1 VWKHGWGSEAWKH
14 GRDSEASEARHRA
27 MLMARYSI
35 ILGLE
40 RLYKP
45 TTWSVE
51 WERTGNGEGEPR
63 EGEPREG
70 EPRERTQ
77 RKRGMM
83 GIRE

>member
-14 GRDSEASEARHRA
+14 GRKSEASEARHRA

-51 WERTGNGEGEPR
+51 CERAGNRTEERGTQERNPRGEAPQSEDG
-63 EGEPREG
+63 GT
-70 EPRERTQ
+70 RT
-77 RKRGMM
+77 R
-83 GIRE
+83 I

>member
-1 VWKHGWGSEAWKH
+1 MWKHGQDSEVRKHGREIEVWEHGWGSEAWKH

-27 MLMARYSI
+27 MLMGRYSI

-51 WERTGNGEGEPR
+51 R
-63 EGEPREG
+63 
-70 EPRERTQ
+70 
-77 RKRGMM
+77 
-83 GIRE
+83 

>member
-1 VWKHGWGSEAWKH
+1 VWKHGREI
-14 GRDSEASEARHRA
+14 EASEARHRA

-51 WERTGNGEGEPR
+51 PR
-63 EGEPREG
+63 EHEG
-70 EPRERTQ
+70 LWGYEKENGRSV
-77 RKRGMM
+77 KGVIFRGLTP
-83 GIRE
+83 

>member
-1 VWKHGWGSEAWKH
+1 
-14 GRDSEASEARHRA
+14 
-27 MLMARYSI
+27 MARYSI

-77 RKRGMM
+77 RKREMM